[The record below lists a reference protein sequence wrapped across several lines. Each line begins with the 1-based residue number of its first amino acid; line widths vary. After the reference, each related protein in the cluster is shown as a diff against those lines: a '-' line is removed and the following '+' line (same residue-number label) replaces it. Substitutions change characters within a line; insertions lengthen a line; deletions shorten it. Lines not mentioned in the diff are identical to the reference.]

1 MRRSNRPAIQLIWI
15 MDPAASLVDHCAVS
29 PNGAGVDMVPPLRSF
44 IARAIAPER
53 ADAAYPLAR
62 LAAPRLTIEGWRRL
76 VARASG
82 EAPMSGL
89 GILVAEDRNGYICG
103 LATHHPAIDFERGST
118 VMHVELVVPGLFDSQ
133 PVAATLLD
141 MLRAEAVRCAASAI
155 HVHLPPGPAATADR
169 AHPLAAMLAGAGYD
183 TTAPVARWC
192 LPLPAM
198 AAPVIVSR

>member
-1 MRRSNRPAIQLIWI
+1 
-15 MDPAASLVDHCAVS
+15 
-29 PNGAGVDMVPPLRSF
+29 MVPPVRSF

-62 LAAPRLTIEGWRRL
+62 LAAPRLTLEEWRRL
-76 VARASG
+76 VARTTSD
-82 EAPMSGL
+82 APMRAAGF

-103 LATHHPAIDFERGST
+103 LATHHPAIDLEHGCT
-118 VMHVELVVPGLFDSQ
+118 VVHAELVVPGLFDPR
-133 PVAATLLD
+133 PVAASLLD
-141 MLRAEAVRCAASAI
+141 LLRAEAARCAASAI

-169 AHPLAAMLAGAGYD
+169 AQPLAATLAGAGYG

-192 LPLPAM
+192 LTLPAM